1 MRFRK
6 NARLDAGQVRDVRGS
21 GGGLGSLGGKG
32 ALGAGGGIVG
42 IIAVVLVLLLNG
54 GGGGGTNLIDLGTG
68 SGTGTGAGADL
79 SSECKTG
86 EDANQRQDCR
96 IVGVVNSVQDY
107 WADTIRGYEEAT
119 TTFFTGQV
127 NTGCGT
133 ASSAVGPFYCPP
145 DQGVYVD
152 LGFYDDLETQF
163 GARGGP
169 FAEAYVIAHEYGH
182 HVQNLLGTN
191 QRAQDGSTGPT
202 SSSVRLEL
210 QADCYAGVWAA
221 HAVDTEFIEQLTNDD
236 IARGLDAA
244 AAVGDDR
251 IQQQAQGQVNP
262 EAWTHGSSEQRQ
274 RWFTTGYDSGDPNAC
289 DTFSGAAL

>member
-6 NARLDAGQVRDVRGS
+6 NARLDTGQVRDVRGS
-21 GGGLGSLGGKG
+21 GGGGLGSLGGKG

-54 GGGGGTNLIDLGTG
+54 GGGGGTNLLDLGVG
-68 SGTGTGAGADL
+68 RRGTDAGADL
-79 SSECKTG
+79 SAECQTG
-86 EDANQRQDCR
+86 EDANQQQDCR
-96 IVGVVNSVQDY
+96 IVAVVNSVQDY
-107 WADTIRGYEEAT
+107 WGDTIRGYQPST

-152 LGFYDDLETQF
+152 LGFFDELETQF

-182 HVQNLLGTN
+182 HVQNLLGDSEKA
-191 QRAQDGSTGPT
+191 RDGSTGPT

-210 QADCYAGVWAA
+210 QADCYAGVWASN
-221 HAVDTEFIEQLTNDD
+221 AVDTEFIEQLTDDD
-236 IARGLDAA
+236 IARGSTRPPRSATIA
-244 AAVGDDR
+244 SSNRRRDR
-251 IQQQAQGQVNP
+251 
-262 EAWTHGSSEQRQ
+262 
-274 RWFTTGYDSGDPNAC
+274 
-289 DTFSGAAL
+289 